1 MKLIKSRYSRD
12 FKQQTDMELVAT
24 YKQSMDNEIIGELF
38 VRYNHI
44 VLGVA
49 LKYLKDT
56 SLSQDAL
63 LDVFNNLF
71 EQLIKYKID
80 DFKNW
85 LLTVTRNHC
94 FKILKDNAKTSS
106 LEDARNNSSLSIDFM
121 ENENNMSHYKEKEDN
136 LNILEQALTK
146 LKPEQQQCVSLF
158 YLDDKSYQEVADIT
172 GFTIK
177 KVKSYIQNGKRNIQI
192 IMGDLKV

>member
-1 MKLIKSRYSRD
+1 
-12 FKQQTDMELVAT
+12 MELVSE
-24 YKQSMDNEIIGELF
+24 YKQSQDTEIVGELF

-56 SLSQDAL
+56 NLSQDAL
-63 LDVFNNLF
+63 LEIFNNLF
-71 EQLIKYKID
+71 EQLIKYKIE

-94 FKILKDNAKTSS
+94 FKVLKDNAKTTP
-106 LEDARNNSSLSIDFM
+106 LEYTDNNHSLSIDFM
-121 ENENNMSHYKEKEDN
+121 ENEQNISHYIEREEDLNN
-136 LNILEQALTK
+136 LELALTK
-146 LKPEQQQCVSLF
+146 LKPEQKLCVSLF
-158 YLDDKSYQEVADIT
+158 YLDDKSYQEIEKIT

-177 KVKSYIQNGKRNIQI
+177 KVKSYIQNGKRNLQI
-192 IMGDLKV
+192 IMRDLQV